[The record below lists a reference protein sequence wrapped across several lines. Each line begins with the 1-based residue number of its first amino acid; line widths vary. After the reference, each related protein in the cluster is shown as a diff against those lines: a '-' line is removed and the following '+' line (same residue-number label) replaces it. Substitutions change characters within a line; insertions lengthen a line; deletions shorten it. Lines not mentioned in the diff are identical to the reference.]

1 MRYIDADLLKVE
13 FPHNEDWD
21 YPVNTNSYV
30 CEMID
35 IQPTVDVRE
44 NVKGEWEVIDYAEP
58 RRYGC
63 SICRI
68 FVWHPTNYC
77 PNCGADMRGEEDDS

>member
-1 MRYIDADLLKVE
+1 MTRELAIRMISGEVLGTNEQTHEAVNMAIEALK
-13 FPHNEDWD
+13 
-21 YPVNTNSYV
+21 S
-30 CEMID
+30 
-35 IQPTVDVRE
+35 VR
-44 NVKGEWEVIDYAEP
+44 VKGEWEVVDYAEP

-77 PNCGADMRGEEDDS
+77 PNCGARMKGKNDD